1 MRCVS
6 PEVLQVIE
14 ITIFLLEDV
23 NNYIAVVQNNPEIIL
38 HSLHAG
44 RLQPELLAN
53 FLDNVVG
60 NCRYIGGRTTLADDK
75 EICYG
80 CSYWTEIDG
89 NYVFPFLVE
98 DGVCNDTKVVCNHRF
113 IKSIIF
119 VYKYNKKRAMGEVIW
134 YDVLDSTNNEAKRL
148 ISKLDNLS
156 VIAAIGQSAGRG
168 QGDHSWY
175 STPGKN
181 ITATVVLKP
190 NCLDAG
196 DYLFVTRVTTLALL
210 SYLASKGVQAR
221 IKWPNDIWV
230 DERKICG
237 ILIENIT
244 VRGKI
249 EACLIGIGLNI
260 NEEGWP
266 ENLPNPVS
274 LKELTGKDYDVKTE
288 LGLLLEQISRH
299 CEMLLSNDGRKSLE
313 QEFSKHVFR
322 LPEGL

>member
-1 MRCVS
+1 
-6 PEVLQVIE
+6 
-14 ITIFLLEDV
+14 
-23 NNYIAVVQNNPEIIL
+23 
-38 HSLHAG
+38 
-44 RLQPELLAN
+44 
-53 FLDNVVG
+53 
-60 NCRYIGGRTTLADDK
+60 
-75 EICYG
+75 
-80 CSYWTEIDG
+80 
-89 NYVFPFLVE
+89 
-98 DGVCNDTKVVCNHRF
+98 
-113 IKSIIF
+113 
-119 VYKYNKKRAMGEVIW
+119 MGEVIW

-156 VIAAIGQSAGRG
+156 VIAAEGQSAGRG

-190 NCLDAG
+190 GCLDAG

-230 DERKICG
+230 DDRKICG
-237 ILIENIT
+237 ILIENILDGS
-244 VRGKI
+244 RMK
-249 EACLIGIGLNI
+249 ACLLGIGLNI

-274 LKELTGKDYDVKTE
+274 LKELTGKQYDVREE
-288 LGLLLEQISRH
+288 LQALVQQISRH
-299 CEMLLSNDGRKSLE
+299 SGMLLSSDGRHYLE
-313 QEFSKHVFR
+313 EEFSRNVFR